1 MISRTATHHDAA
13 PHDGARRSVV
23 PARLCAR
30 PAEALAQDLLGALVV
45 STIDDVETV
54 GRIVE
59 TEAYTGPDDPASHAA
74 RRIGRTARNATMF
87 GCAGNAYVYLIYGMH
102 WCLNVVAS
110 EAGDP
115 QAVLI
120 RALEPVRGLDTM
132 RERRGRAHD
141 LCSGPGRL
149 CQALG
154 IDGRL
159 DGHDLSAAPLRLHLP
174 PSAREGTVR
183 CSGRIGIREARDW
196 PLRFFLNGSPH
207 VSRGP
212 HLRLDRGGA

>member
-1 MISRTATHHDAA
+1 MIVRTATHDDAA
-13 PHDGARRSVV
+13 PRNGARRSVV
-23 PARLCAR
+23 PATFCAR
-30 PAEALAQDLLGALVV
+30 PAEALARDLLGALIV
-45 STIDDVETV
+45 STIDGVETA

-87 GCAGNAYVYLIYGMH
+87 GHAGDAYVYLIYGMH

-115 QAVLI
+115 QGVLI
-120 RALEPVRGLDTM
+120 RALEPMTGFEAM

-154 IDGRL
+154 IGGDL
-159 DGHDLSAAPLRLHLP
+159 DGHDLSAAPLRLRLP
-174 PSAREGTVR
+174 PSGCDGTVR

-196 PLRFFLNGSPH
+196 PLRFFLDGNPH
-207 VSRGP
+207 VSKGP